1 MPIAWHAPYEL
12 IRPETRDMARAI
24 HSLMEELEA
33 MDWYSQRVD
42 VTDDESLKRILAH
55 HADEEK
61 EHAVMLIEW
70 IRRRD
75 PEWDKYLRTY
85 LFTTADITEVE
96 ESAESPATSDP
107 GPASPRSAA
116 PVAGRPVAGGP
127 IVAAPTASAGVE
139 ANTLTVGSLR
149 QRK

>member
-12 IRPETRDMARAI
+12 LKPETRDMARAI

-33 MDWYSQRVD
+33 MDWYGQRVD
-42 VTDDESLKRILAH
+42 VTDDAALADILRH

-61 EHAVMLIEW
+61 EHAAMLLEW

-85 LFTTADITEVE
+85 LFTSGDIITIEEAQESETLAAEGFAVKPQPPRPQNAAVE
-96 ESAESPATSDP
+96 MTH
-107 GPASPRSAA
+107 G
-116 PVAGRPVAGGP
+116 
-127 IVAAPTASAGVE
+127 
-139 ANTLTVGSLR
+139 LTVGSLR
-149 QRK
+149 PRRT

>member
-12 IRPETRDMARAI
+12 LRPETRDMSRAI

-33 MDWYSQRVD
+33 MDWYSQRID
-42 VTDDESLKRILAH
+42 VTDDEALKRILAH

-75 PEWDKYLRTY
+75 PSWDEYLRTY
-85 LFTTADITEVE
+85 LITTGDIIGIEEEHTEPGTAEALSTPSARPAQTQSGPV
-96 ESAESPATSDP
+96 SAE
-107 GPASPRSAA
+107 AA
-116 PVAGRPVAGGP
+116 R
-127 IVAAPTASAGVE
+127 
-139 ANTLTVGSLR
+139 NFTVGSLR
-149 QRK
+149 PGRS

>member
-12 IRPETRDMARAI
+12 LKPETRDMARAI

-33 MDWYSQRVD
+33 MDWYSQRID
-42 VTDDESLKRILAH
+42 VTDDQELRGVLAH

-61 EHAVMLIEW
+61 EHAAMLLEW

-85 LFTTADITEVE
+85 LFTSANLLEVE
-96 ESAESPATSDP
+96 EGQEAVEIGAAVPVESPIT
-107 GPASPRSAA
+107 AA
-116 PVAGRPVAGGP
+116 PPEP
-127 IVAAPTASAGVE
+127 LH
-139 ANTLTVGSLR
+139 TLTVGSLR
-149 QRK
+149 PAR

>member
-12 IRPETRDMARAI
+12 LRPETRDMSRAI

-42 VTDDESLKRILAH
+42 VTDDEPLKRILAH

-61 EHAVMLIEW
+61 EHAAMLIEW

-96 ESAESPATSDP
+96 ESDRSPDTADP

-116 PVAGRPVAGGP
+116 P
-127 IVAAPTASAGVE
+127 IVVAPTAGVTAE
-139 ANTLTVGSLR
+139 ANALTVGSLR
-149 QRK
+149 RRDK